1 VWKILKQDAAHKAKT
16 LEAVMVFF
24 AVVTCFTMLTH
35 LVAYNTPPAWVLLG
49 AKAIM

>member
-1 VWKILKQDAAHKAKT
+1 LWKILKQDAAHKAKT

-35 LVAYNTPPAWVLLG
+35 LVAPAWVLLG